1 MTEKRNGIS
10 MKKTLNVKHKR
21 KMLLGAFMLA
31 AALTGT
37 AAMSGLPSYA
47 APAMEIASASDSV
60 TEDDSAEYTTH
71 RGCRSHTEETLLT
84 LDYLKERRAALTNQS
99 ANNSTNQSTGDESS
113 AAQSTVNGSSINSLA
128 NTKVIVR
135 QNASA
140 DSKAAE
146 NTADAGTANL
156 TDAGSETVS
165 TDVTTIPL
173 LVLVVGFNGSSEH
186 LPDGI
191 SYNTEYDWSDTVFR
205 ADASLTQYY
214 LEMSCGQFTFVPA
227 SETSAYGVGGN
238 TNTKDTEND
247 GVVHVTIDKAHGPWG
262 DDTTESNVSM
272 ADALADAILAAEDYV
287 DFSAYDT
294 NKDGEIS
301 TDELALCIIAAGY
314 EASSAPDLQSGDDR
328 YLWAHA
334 FTFLGL
340 KYYYGWTGVLPK
352 PDGIKVNSYI
362 AMAETLK
369 YQGKERQGILGTLS
383 HELGHYLG
391 LNDLYDTTG
400 DKTAKEWSEYRVED
414 FSLMDCGGWG
424 VDLNGEYIVYSMD
437 VWSRTRMGWLTPVE
451 VTESGL
457 YDISAAEGSWTAS
470 YVPESLAGGTLTVT
484 CTAPAEKTVLKV
496 TVPDSNEYWLV
507 ENRSLTGRDEGM
519 KKLLG
524 YVGNKDADE
533 NIDIESGIVLW
544 HIDGKVV
551 EQYQTGNAINNY
563 NHRPGVMPFYPEREE
578 SGIYVTRRQETG
590 GTVDKRAF
598 LTGKVLEEA
607 FPELAEGFQLPR
619 YGILSPDAKDERI
632 DTCIWLSIPGA
643 VSDASGDS
651 DNETDIDSEVLKSN
665 FMGGSVMTVSLDLV
679 HHLPSETKYEKQT
692 PPTTT
697 AEGGYDKVIYC
708 DRCGREVSR
717 EHIVI
722 PKLPS
727 GWQKSDGKWYYYDS
741 EGELVT
747 GWQKISGKWYWFNVS
762 GVMQTGW
769 RKLSG
774 KWYYLNASGAMQ
786 TGWKKLGGVW
796 YYFKPSGVM
805 QTGWKKLGGKWYFF
819 ETSGAMRTG
828 WKKLGGKWYFFDT
841 SGAMVTGTRKIGGK
855 TYQFDSS
862 GVCLNP

>member
-1 MTEKRNGIS
+1 MKIKSGKN
-10 MKKTLNVKHKR
+10 KKT
-21 KMLLGAFMLA
+21 KMLLGAFLLA
-31 AALTGT
+31 VALTGT
-37 AAMSGLPSYA
+37 AAMTGVPSYA
-47 APAMEIASASDSV
+47 APASEIIEEADS
-60 TEDDSAEYTTH
+60 EGCNTH
-71 RGCRSHTEETLLT
+71 RGCRSHTEENLLT
-84 LDYLKERRAALTNQS
+84 LDYLKERRAALTDQS
-99 ANNSTNQSTGDESS
+99 SDAGTGT
-113 AAQSTVNGSSINSLA
+113 AQSTVNGSSIKSIA
-128 NTKVIVR
+128 DTKVIVS
-135 QNASA
+135 QS
-140 DSKAAE
+140 
-146 NTADAGTANL
+146 T
-156 TDAGSETVS
+156 

-272 ADALADAILAAEDYV
+272 ADALADAILTAEDYV

-301 TDELALCIIAAGY
+301 TDELALCIVAAGY

-496 TVPDSNEYWLV
+496 TVPDSDEYWLV

-563 NHRPGVMPFYPEREE
+563 YHRPGVMPFYPEREE
-578 SGIYVTRRQETG
+578 SGIYVTHRQETG

-665 FMGGSVMTVSLDLV
+665 SMGGSVMTVSLDLV
-679 HHLPSETKYEKQT
+679 HHLPSAETKYEKQT

-722 PKLPS
+722 PKLPT
-727 GWQKSDGKWYYYDS
+727 GWQKSGGKWYYYDS

-747 GWQKISGKWYWFNVS
+747 GWQKISGKWYWFNAS